1 MLAPLIENPQKRI
14 PDRDIMPTPQI
25 GNPQKRIPDRDN
37 P

>member
-1 MLAPLIENPQKRI
+1 MLAPQIENPQKRI